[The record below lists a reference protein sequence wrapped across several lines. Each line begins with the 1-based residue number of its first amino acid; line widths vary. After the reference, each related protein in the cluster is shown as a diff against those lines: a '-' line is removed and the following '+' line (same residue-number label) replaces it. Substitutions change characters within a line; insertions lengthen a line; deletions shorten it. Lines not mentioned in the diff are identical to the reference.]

1 MAIAE
6 QAPVTPL
13 RMSFEEFLEWADEDT
28 WAEWVDGEVT
38 LLTATLEHQILC
50 KFLVKILDEFIL
62 AHDLGLLLF
71 APFLMTIRRGLPGRE
86 PDILFVARENMAR
99 LKGSLLE
106 GPADLVVEIV
116 SP

>member
-1 MAIAE
+1 MAMAE
-6 QAPVTPL
+6 QALATPI

-38 LLTATLEHQILC
+38 LLTATTEHQILLG
-50 KFLVKILDEFIL
+50 FLYKILDEYVR
-62 AHDLGLLLF
+62 ANDLGLLLF

-86 PDILFVARENMAR
+86 PDILFIARENLAR

-106 GPADLVVEIV
+106 GP
-116 SP
+116 